1 MKRNIFSQK
10 IGIIGGGQLGKMI
23 LNDTNKWSLNISI
36 IDSNKNSPCKNLCN
50 GFYVGD
56 LLDYETVFNFG
67 RQCDLITYEIEHI
80 NTQALFDLEKEGI
93 IVYPKPETLKIIQD
107 KNSQKEFYKRNE
119 LPTADFSF
127 YKNLNDL
134 KIGINEGK
142 VEFPCVWKKT
152 KFGYDGFGVKILNS
166 VKDLNDI
173 SESEMIIEKL
183 IPFEKEI
190 AVIVARN
197 SNGKIKNFEVVE
209 MEFNEISNQ
218 VEFVISPSNLS
229 KEIKNEAIKI
239 AIETAEKFN
248 LIGLLAV
255 EMFLTKNNQIL
266 INEVAP
272 RPHNS
277 GHYTLDACNTS
288 QFEQHI
294 RAILGLEL
302 GDVSQKGNAIMLNL
316 VGEENSFGKVIYSN
330 LDDAL
335 NDDSSYVHIYGKEV
349 TRPNRKMG
357 HITIICDNFED
368 AYRKAKNFKK
378 TIKVKSINNG

>member
-1 MKRNIFSQK
+1 MLEQQNYNIPYYYMSNINDSEYLESLELYYSERLKASLKKKFRVCRGCSSEKKFINHNGKLKNCFKLIKEAAKAGVDAVKFQNWKAEDFISDKKQK
-10 IGIIGGGQLGKMI
+10 FKYKSKG
-23 LNDTNKWSLNISI
+23 
-36 IDSNKNSPCKNLCN
+36 
-50 GFYVGD
+50 
-56 LLDYETVFNFG
+56 
-67 RQCDLITYEIEHI
+67 
-80 NTQALFDLEKEGI
+80 
-93 IVYPKPETLKIIQD
+93 KIISEPFYD
-107 KNSQKEFYKRNE
+107 LYKRNE

-127 YKNLNDL
+127 YSNVNDL
-134 KIGINEGK
+134 KNGIKEGK

-152 KFGYDGFGVKILNS
+152 KFGYDGFGVKILKS
-166 VKDLNDI
+166 IEDLNDI
-173 SESEMIIEKL
+173 PESEMIIEKL

-190 AVIVARN
+190 AVIIARN
-197 SNGKIKNFEVVE
+197 SKGKIKNFDVVE

-218 VEFVISPSNLS
+218 VEFVISPSNIS
-229 KEIKNEAIKI
+229 EEIKKNAIEI
-239 AIETAEKFN
+239 AIETAEQFN

-255 EMFLTKNNQIL
+255 EMFLTEDNQIL

-277 GHYTLDACNTS
+277 GHLTLDACNTS

-330 LDDAL
+330 LDNAL
-335 NDDSSYVHIYGKEV
+335 NDDSSYVHIYGKEE

-368 AYRKAKNFKK
+368 AYTKAKNFKN

>member
-1 MKRNIFSQK
+1 MKKSIFNHK

-23 LNDTNKWSLNISI
+23 LNETNKWSLNISI
-36 IDSNKNSPCKNLCN
+36 LDSNKNSPCKNLCN

-56 LLDYETVFNFG
+56 LLDYETVLNFG
-67 RQCDLITYEIEHI
+67 RKCDLITYEIEHI

-93 IVYPKPETLKIIQD
+93 IVYPKAETLKIIQN

-127 YKNLNDL
+127 YKSIDDL
-134 KIGINEGK
+134 KIGIKEGK
-142 VEFPCVWKKT
+142 VKFPSVWKKT
-152 KFGYDGFGVKILNS
+152 KFGYDGFGVKILKS
-166 VKDLNDI
+166 TKDLNDI
-173 SESEMIIEKL
+173 PESEMIIEKL

-197 SNGKIKNFEVVE
+197 SKGKIKNFDVVE

-218 VEFVISPSNLS
+218 VEFVISPSNIS
-229 KEIKNEAIKI
+229 EEIKKQAIEI

-255 EMFLTKNNQIL
+255 EMFLTKDNQIL

-277 GHYTLDACNTS
+277 GHLTLDACNTS
-288 QFEQHI
+288 QFKQHI

-316 VGEENSFGKVIYSN
+316 VGEENSLGKAVYSN
-330 LDDAL
+330 LDNAL
-335 NDDSSYVHIYGKEV
+335 NDDSSYVHIYGKEE

-368 AYRKAKNFKK
+368 AYKKAKNFKN

>member
-50 GFYVGD
+50 RFYVGD

-107 KNSQKEFYKRNE
+107 KNSQKEFYKRND

-173 SESEMIIEKL
+173 MESEMIIEKL

-197 SNGKIKNFEVVE
+197 SKGKIKNFEVVE

-229 KEIKNEAIKI
+229 EEIKNEAIKI

-316 VGEENSFGKVIYSN
+316 VGEENYFGKVIYSN

-335 NDDSSYVHIYGKEV
+335 NDDSSYVHIYGKEE

-368 AYRKAKNFKK
+368 AYTKAKNFKNI
-378 TIKVKSINNG
+378 IKVKSINNG

>member
-1 MKRNIFSQK
+1 MARSIFSQK

-23 LNDTNKWSLNISI
+23 LNETNKWSLNISI
-36 IDSNKNSPCKNLCN
+36 LDSNKNSPCKNLCN

-56 LLDYETVFNFG
+56 LLDYETVLNFG

-80 NTQALFDLEKEGI
+80 NVQALFDLEKEGVT
-93 IVYPKPETLKIIQD
+93 VYPKPETLKIIQD

-127 YKNLNDL
+127 YSNVNDL
-134 KIGINEGK
+134 KNGIKEGK

-152 KFGYDGFGVKILNS
+152 KFGYDGFGVKILKS
-166 VKDLNDI
+166 IEDLNDI
-173 SESEMIIEKL
+173 PESEMIIEKL
-183 IPFEKEI
+183 IPFQKEI
-190 AVIVARN
+190 AVIIARN
-197 SNGKIKNFEVVE
+197 SKGKIKNFDVVE

-218 VEFVISPSNLS
+218 VEFVISPSNVS
-229 KEIKNEAIKI
+229 EEIKKNAIEIAIK
-239 AIETAEKFN
+239 TAEQFN

-255 EMFLTKNNQIL
+255 EMFLTEDNKIL

-277 GHYTLDACNTS
+277 GHLTLDACNTS
-288 QFEQHI
+288 QFKQHI

-316 VGEENSFGKVIYSN
+316 VGEENSLGKAVYSN
-330 LDDAL
+330 LDNAL
-335 NDDSSYVHIYGKEV
+335 NDDSSYVHIYGKEE

-368 AYRKAKNFKK
+368 AYKKAKNFKN

>member
-1 MKRNIFSQK
+1 M
-10 IGIIGGGQLGKMI
+10 
-23 LNDTNKWSLNISI
+23 
-36 IDSNKNSPCKNLCN
+36 
-50 GFYVGD
+50 
-56 LLDYETVFNFG
+56 DYETVLNFG

-80 NTQALFDLEKEGI
+80 NTQALFDLEKEGVT
-93 IVYPKPETLKIIQD
+93 VYPKPETLKIIQD

-119 LPTADFSF
+119 LPTSDFSF
-127 YKNLNDL
+127 YSTVNDL
-134 KIGINEGK
+134 KIGIKEGK
-142 VEFPCVWKKT
+142 IEFPCVWKKT
-152 KFGYDGFGVKILNS
+152 KFGYDGFGVKILKS
-166 VKDLNDI
+166 VEDLNDI
-173 SESEMIIEKL
+173 PESEMIIEKL

-190 AVIVARN
+190 AVIIARN
-197 SNGKIKNFEVVE
+197 SKGKIKNFDVVE

-218 VEFVISPSNLS
+218 VEFVISPSNIS
-229 KEIKNEAIKI
+229 EEIKKNAIEI
-239 AIETAEKFN
+239 AIETAKKFN

-255 EMFLTKNNQIL
+255 EMFLTKDNQIL

-277 GHYTLDACNTS
+277 GHLTLDACNTS

-316 VGEENSFGKVIYSN
+316 VGEENSLGKAVYSN
-330 LDDAL
+330 LDNAL
-335 NDDSSYVHIYGKEV
+335 NDDSSYVHIYGKEE

-368 AYRKAKNFKK
+368 AYKKAKNFKN

>member
-1 MKRNIFSQK
+1 MERSIFNHK

-23 LNDTNKWSLNISI
+23 LNETNKWSLNISI
-36 IDSNKNSPCKNLCN
+36 LDSNKNSPCKNLCN

-56 LLDYETVFNFG
+56 LLDYETVLNFG
-67 RQCDLITYEIEHI
+67 RKCDLITYEIEHI

-93 IVYPKPETLKIIQD
+93 TVYPKPETLKIIQD

-127 YKNLNDL
+127 YSNVNDL
-134 KIGINEGK
+134 KIGIKEGK

-152 KFGYDGFGVKILNS
+152 KFGYDGFGVKILKS
-166 VKDLNDI
+166 LEDLNDI
-173 SESEMIIEKL
+173 PESEMIIEKL
-183 IPFEKEI
+183 IPFQKEI
-190 AVIVARN
+190 AVIIARN
-197 SNGKIKNFEVVE
+197 SKGKIKNFDVVE

-218 VEFVISPSNLS
+218 VEFVISPSNIS
-229 KEIKNEAIKI
+229 EEIKKNAIKI
-239 AIETAEKFN
+239 AIETAEQFN

-255 EMFLTKNNQIL
+255 EMFLTEDNQIL

-277 GHYTLDACNTS
+277 GHFTLDACNTS

-330 LDDAL
+330 LDNAL
-335 NDDSSYVHIYGKEV
+335 NDDSSYVHIYGKEE

-368 AYRKAKNFKK
+368 AYKKAKNLKN

>member
-1 MKRNIFSQK
+1 MKRSIFNHK

-23 LNDTNKWSLNISI
+23 LNETNKWSLNISI
-36 IDSNKNSPCKNLCN
+36 LDSNKNSPCKNLCN

-56 LLDYETVFNFG
+56 LLDYETVLNFG

-93 IVYPKPETLKIIQD
+93 IVYPKAETLKIIQD

-119 LPTADFSF
+119 LPTADFSY
-127 YKNLNDL
+127 YKSIDDL
-134 KIGINEGK
+134 KIGIQEGR
-142 VEFPCVWKKT
+142 VEFPSVWKKT
-152 KFGYDGFGVKILNS
+152 KFGYDGFGVKILKS
-166 VKDLNDI
+166 SEDLNDI
-173 SESEMIIEKL
+173 PESEMIIEKL

-197 SNGKIKNFEVVE
+197 SKGKIKNFDVVE

-218 VEFVISPSNLS
+218 VEFVISPSNIS
-229 KEIKNEAIKI
+229 DDIKKEAIKI

-255 EMFLTKNNQIL
+255 EMFLTKDNKIL

-294 RAILGLEL
+294 RAILDLEL
-302 GDVSQKGNAIMLNL
+302 GDVSQKGKAIMLNL
-316 VGEENSFGKVIYSN
+316 VGEENFFGKVIYSN
-330 LDDAL
+330 LNDAL
-335 NDDSSYVHIYGKEV
+335 ADNSSYVHIYGKEE

-368 AYRKAKNFKK
+368 AYIKAKNFKN

>member
-119 LPTADFSF
+119 LPTSDFSF
-127 YKNLNDL
+127 YSTVNDL
-134 KIGINEGK
+134 KIGIKEGK
-142 VEFPCVWKKT
+142 IEFPCVWKKT
-152 KFGYDGFGVKILNS
+152 KFGYDGFGVKILKS
-166 VKDLNDI
+166 VEDLNDI
-173 SESEMIIEKL
+173 PESEMIIEKL

-190 AVIVARN
+190 AVIIARN
-197 SNGKIKNFEVVE
+197 SKGKIKNFDVVE

-218 VEFVISPSNLS
+218 VEFVISPSNIS
-229 KEIKNEAIKI
+229 EEIKKNAIEI

-255 EMFLTKNNQIL
+255 EMFLTKDNQIL

-277 GHYTLDACNTS
+277 GHLTLDACNTS

-330 LDDAL
+330 LDNAL
-335 NDDSSYVHIYGKEV
+335 NDDSSYVHIYGKEE

-368 AYRKAKNFKK
+368 AYKKAKNFKN

>member
-134 KIGINEGK
+134 KIGIKEGK

>member
-50 GFYVGD
+50 EFYVGD

-134 KIGINEGK
+134 KIGIKEGK

>member
-1 MKRNIFSQK
+1 MKRGIFNHK

-23 LNDTNKWSLNISI
+23 LNETNKWSLNISI
-36 IDSNKNSPCKNLCN
+36 LDSNKNSPCKNLCN

-56 LLDYETVFNFG
+56 LLDYETVLNFG

-93 IVYPKPETLKIIQD
+93 IVYPKAETLKIIQD
-107 KNSQKEFYKRNE
+107 KNSQKEFYKKNE

-127 YKNLNDL
+127 YKSIDDL
-134 KIGINEGK
+134 KIGIKEGK
-142 VEFPCVWKKT
+142 VEFPSVWKKT
-152 KFGYDGFGVKILNS
+152 KFGYDGFGVKILKS
-166 VKDLNDI
+166 TEDLNDI
-173 SESEMIIEKL
+173 PESEMIIEKL

-197 SNGKIKNFEVVE
+197 SKGKIKNFDVVE
-209 MEFNEISNQ
+209 MKFNEISNQ
-218 VEFVISPSNLS
+218 VKFVISPSNIS
-229 KEIKNEAIKI
+229 EEIKKEAIKI

-255 EMFLTKNNQIL
+255 EMFLTKDNQIL

-302 GDVSQKGNAIMLNL
+302 GDVSQKGKAIMLNL
-316 VGEENSFGKVIYSN
+316 VGEENFFGKVIYSN
-330 LDDAL
+330 LDHAL
-335 NDDSSYVHIYGKEV
+335 ADDSSYVHIYGKEE

-368 AYRKAKNFKK
+368 AYIKAKNFKNI
-378 TIKVKSINNG
+378 IKVKSINNG

>member
-1 MKRNIFSQK
+1 MERSIFNHK

-23 LNDTNKWSLNISI
+23 LNETNKWSLNISI
-36 IDSNKNSPCKNLCN
+36 LDSNKNSPCKNLCN

-56 LLDYETVFNFG
+56 LLDYETVLNFG
-67 RQCDLITYEIEHI
+67 RKCDLITYEIEHI

-93 IVYPKPETLKIIQD
+93 TVYPKPETLKIIQD

-127 YKNLNDL
+127 YSNVNDL
-134 KIGINEGK
+134 KIGIKEGK

-152 KFGYDGFGVKILNS
+152 KFGYDGFGVKILKS
-166 VKDLNDI
+166 VEDLNDI
-173 SESEMIIEKL
+173 PESEMIIEKL
-183 IPFEKEI
+183 IPFQKEI
-190 AVIVARN
+190 AVIIARN
-197 SNGKIKNFEVVE
+197 SKGKIKNFDVVE

-218 VEFVISPSNLS
+218 VEFVISPSNIS
-229 KEIKNEAIKI
+229 EEIKKNAIKI
-239 AIETAEKFN
+239 AIETAEQFN

-255 EMFLTKNNQIL
+255 EMFLTEDNQIL

-277 GHYTLDACNTS
+277 GHFTLDACNTS

-316 VGEENSFGKVIYSN
+316 VGEENSFGEVIYSN
-330 LDDAL
+330 LDNAL
-335 NDDSSYVHIYGKEV
+335 NDDSSYVHIYGKEE

-368 AYRKAKNFKK
+368 AYTKAKNFKNI
-378 TIKVKSINNG
+378 IKVKSINNG

>member
-1 MKRNIFSQK
+1 MERSIFNHK

-23 LNDTNKWSLNISI
+23 LNETNKWSLNISI
-36 IDSNKNSPCKNLCN
+36 LDSNKNSPCKNLCN

-56 LLDYETVFNFG
+56 LLDYETVLNFG
-67 RQCDLITYEIEHI
+67 RKCDLITYEIEHI

-93 IVYPKPETLKIIQD
+93 TVYPKPETLKIIQD

-119 LPTADFSF
+119 LPTADFLF
-127 YKNLNDL
+127 YSNVNDL
-134 KIGINEGK
+134 KNGIKEGK

-152 KFGYDGFGVKILNS
+152 KFGYDGFGVKILKS
-166 VKDLNDI
+166 LEDLNDI
-173 SESEMIIEKL
+173 PESEMIIEKL
-183 IPFEKEI
+183 IPFQKEI
-190 AVIVARN
+190 AVIIARN
-197 SNGKIKNFEVVE
+197 SKGKIKNFDVVE

-218 VEFVISPSNLS
+218 VEFVISPSNIS
-229 KEIKNEAIKI
+229 EEIKKNAIKI
-239 AIETAEKFN
+239 AIETAEQFN

-255 EMFLTKNNQIL
+255 EMFLTEDNQIL

-277 GHYTLDACNTS
+277 GHFTLDACNTS

-330 LDDAL
+330 LDNAL
-335 NDDSSYVHIYGKEV
+335 NDDSSYVHIYGKEE

-368 AYRKAKNFKK
+368 AYTKAKNFKNI
-378 TIKVKSINNG
+378 IKVKSINNG

>member
-1 MKRNIFSQK
+1 MERSIFNHK

-23 LNDTNKWSLNISI
+23 LNETNKWSLNISI
-36 IDSNKNSPCKNLCN
+36 LDSNKNSPCKNLCN

-56 LLDYETVFNFG
+56 LLDYETVLNFG
-67 RQCDLITYEIEHI
+67 RKCDLITYEIEHI

-93 IVYPKPETLKIIQD
+93 TVYPKPETLKIIQD

-127 YKNLNDL
+127 YSNVNDL
-134 KIGINEGK
+134 KIGIKEGK

-152 KFGYDGFGVKILNS
+152 KFGYDGFGVKILKS
-166 VKDLNDI
+166 VEDLNDI
-173 SESEMIIEKL
+173 PESEMIIEKL
-183 IPFEKEI
+183 IPFQKEI
-190 AVIVARN
+190 AVIIARN
-197 SNGKIKNFEVVE
+197 SKGKIKNFDVVE

-218 VEFVISPSNLS
+218 VEFVISPSNIS
-229 KEIKNEAIKI
+229 EEIKKNAIKI
-239 AIETAEKFN
+239 AIETAEQFN

-255 EMFLTKNNQIL
+255 EMFLTEDNQIL

-277 GHYTLDACNTS
+277 GHFTLDACNTS

-330 LDDAL
+330 LDNAL
-335 NDDSSYVHIYGKEV
+335 NDDSSYVHIYGKEE

-368 AYRKAKNFKK
+368 AYKKAKNLKN

>member
-50 GFYVGD
+50 RFYVGD

-93 IVYPKPETLKIIQD
+93 IVYPKTETLKIIQD
-107 KNSQKEFYKRNE
+107 KNSQKEFYKRND

-173 SESEMIIEKL
+173 MESEMIIEKL

-197 SNGKIKNFEVVE
+197 SKGKIKNFEVVE

-229 KEIKNEAIKI
+229 EEIKNEAIKI

-316 VGEENSFGKVIYSN
+316 VGEENYFGKVIYSN

-335 NDDSSYVHIYGKEV
+335 NDDSSYVHIYGKEE

-368 AYRKAKNFKK
+368 AYRKAKNFKN

>member
-50 GFYVGD
+50 RFYVGD

-107 KNSQKEFYKRNE
+107 KNSQKEFYKRND

-173 SESEMIIEKL
+173 MESEMIIEKL

-197 SNGKIKNFEVVE
+197 SKGKIKNFEVVE

-229 KEIKNEAIKI
+229 EEIKNEAIKI

-316 VGEENSFGKVIYSN
+316 VGEENYFGKVIYSN

-335 NDDSSYVHIYGKEV
+335 NDDSSYVHIYGKEE

-368 AYRKAKNFKK
+368 AYRKAKNFKN

>member
-1 MKRNIFSQK
+1 MGRSIFSKK

-23 LNDTNKWSLNISI
+23 LNETNKWSLNISI
-36 IDSNKNSPCKNLCN
+36 LDSNKNSPCKNLCN

-56 LLDYETVFNFG
+56 LLDYETVLNFG
-67 RQCDLITYEIEHI
+67 RKCDLITYEIEHI

-93 IVYPKPETLKIIQD
+93 TVYPKPETLKIIQD

-127 YKNLNDL
+127 YSNVNDL
-134 KIGINEGK
+134 KNGIKEGK

-152 KFGYDGFGVKILNS
+152 KFGYDGFGVKILKS
-166 VKDLNDI
+166 LEDLNDI
-173 SESEMIIEKL
+173 PESEMIIEKL
-183 IPFEKEI
+183 IPFQKEI
-190 AVIVARN
+190 AVIIARN
-197 SNGKIKNFEVVE
+197 SKGKIKNFDVVE

-218 VEFVISPSNLS
+218 VEFVISPSNIS
-229 KEIKNEAIKI
+229 EEIKKNAIEI
-239 AIETAEKFN
+239 AIETAEQFN

-255 EMFLTKNNQIL
+255 EMFLTKDNQIL

-277 GHYTLDACNTS
+277 GHLTLDACNTS

-316 VGEENSFGKVIYSN
+316 VGEENSLGKAVYSN
-330 LDDAL
+330 LDNAL
-335 NDDSSYVHIYGKEV
+335 NDDSSYVHIYGKEE

-368 AYRKAKNFKK
+368 AYKKAKNFKN

>member
-1 MKRNIFSQK
+1 MKRSIFSQK

-23 LNDTNKWSLNISI
+23 LNETNKWSLNISI
-36 IDSNKNSPCKNLCN
+36 LDSNKNSPCKNLCN

-56 LLDYETVFNFG
+56 LLDYENVLNFG
-67 RQCDLITYEIEHI
+67 RKCDLITYEIEHI

-93 IVYPKPETLKIIQD
+93 TVYPKPETLKIIQD

-127 YKNLNDL
+127 YSNVNDL
-134 KIGINEGK
+134 KNGIKEGK
-142 VEFPCVWKKT
+142 IEFPCVWKKT
-152 KFGYDGFGVKILNS
+152 KFGYDGFGVKILKS
-166 VKDLNDI
+166 VEDLNDI
-173 SESEMIIEKL
+173 PESEMIIEKL

-197 SNGKIKNFEVVE
+197 SKGKIKNFDVVE

-218 VEFVISPSNLS
+218 VEFVISPSNIS
-229 KEIKNEAIKI
+229 KEIKNDAIKI
-239 AIETAEKFN
+239 AIEIAEKFN

-255 EMFLTKNNQIL
+255 EMFLTEDNQIL

-277 GHYTLDACNTS
+277 GHFTLDACNTS

-294 RAILGLEL
+294 RAILGIEL

-316 VGEENSFGKVIYSN
+316 VGEENSFGKVTYSN
-330 LDDAL
+330 LDNAL
-335 NDDSSYVHIYGKEV
+335 NDDSSYVHIYGKEE

-368 AYRKAKNFKK
+368 AYTKAKNFKN

>member
-1 MKRNIFSQK
+1 MKKSIFNHK

-23 LNDTNKWSLNISI
+23 LNETNKWSLNISI
-36 IDSNKNSPCKNLCN
+36 LDSNKNSPCKNLCN

-56 LLDYETVFNFG
+56 LLDYETVLNFG
-67 RQCDLITYEIEHI
+67 RKCDLITYEIEHI

-93 IVYPKPETLKIIQD
+93 IVYPKAETLKIIQN

-127 YKNLNDL
+127 YKSIDDL
-134 KIGINEGK
+134 KIGIKEGK
-142 VEFPCVWKKT
+142 VKFPSVWKKT
-152 KFGYDGFGVKILNS
+152 KFGYDGFGVKILKS
-166 VKDLNDI
+166 TKDLNDI
-173 SESEMIIEKL
+173 PESEMIIEKL

-197 SNGKIKNFEVVE
+197 SKGKIKNFDVVE

-218 VEFVISPSNLS
+218 VEFVISPSNIS
-229 KEIKNEAIKI
+229 EEIKKQAIEI

-255 EMFLTKNNQIL
+255 EMFLTKDNQIL

-316 VGEENSFGKVIYSN
+316 VGEENSFGKSVYSN
-330 LDDAL
+330 LDNAL
-335 NDDSSYVHIYGKEV
+335 NDDSSYVHIYGKEE

-368 AYRKAKNFKK
+368 AYKKAKNFKN

>member
-36 IDSNKNSPCKNLCN
+36 LDSNKNSPCKNLCN

-56 LLDYETVFNFG
+56 LLDYETVLNFG
-67 RQCDLITYEIEHI
+67 RKCDLITYEIEHI

-93 IVYPKPETLKIIQD
+93 TVYPKPETLKIIQD

-134 KIGINEGK
+134 KIGIKEGK

-248 LIGLLAV
+248 LIGILAV

>member
-1 MKRNIFSQK
+1 MARSIFSQK

-23 LNDTNKWSLNISI
+23 LNETNKWSLNISI
-36 IDSNKNSPCKNLCN
+36 LDSNKNSPCKNLCN

-56 LLDYETVFNFG
+56 LLDYETVLNFG
-67 RQCDLITYEIEHI
+67 RKCDLITYEIEHI

-93 IVYPKPETLKIIQD
+93 TVYPKPETLKIIQD

-127 YKNLNDL
+127 YSNVNDL
-134 KIGINEGK
+134 KNGIKEGK

-152 KFGYDGFGVKILNS
+152 KFGYDGFGVKILKS
-166 VKDLNDI
+166 VEDLNDI
-173 SESEMIIEKL
+173 PESEMIIEKL

-190 AVIVARN
+190 AVIIARN
-197 SNGKIKNFEVVE
+197 SKGKIKNFDVVE

-218 VEFVISPSNLS
+218 VEFVISPSNIS
-229 KEIKNEAIKI
+229 EEIKKNAIEI
-239 AIETAEKFN
+239 AIETAEQFN

-255 EMFLTKNNQIL
+255 EMFLTKDNQIL

-277 GHYTLDACNTS
+277 GHLTLDACNTS

-316 VGEENSFGKVIYSN
+316 VGEENSFGEVIYSN
-330 LDDAL
+330 LDNAL
-335 NDDSSYVHIYGKEV
+335 NDDSSYVHIYGKEE

-368 AYRKAKNFKK
+368 AYKKAKNFKN

>member
-1 MKRNIFSQK
+1 MKKSIFNHK

-23 LNDTNKWSLNISI
+23 LNETNKWSLNISI
-36 IDSNKNSPCKNLCN
+36 LDSNKNSPCKNLCN

-56 LLDYETVFNFG
+56 LLDYETVLNFG
-67 RQCDLITYEIEHI
+67 RKCDLITYEIEHI

-93 IVYPKPETLKIIQD
+93 IVYPKAETLKIIQN

-127 YKNLNDL
+127 YSNVNDL
-134 KIGINEGK
+134 KNGIKEGK

-152 KFGYDGFGVKILNS
+152 KFGYDGFGVKILKS
-166 VKDLNDI
+166 VEDLNDVP
-173 SESEMIIEKL
+173 ESEMIIEKL

-197 SNGKIKNFEVVE
+197 SKGKIKNFDVVE

-218 VEFVISPSNLS
+218 VEFVISPSNIS
-229 KEIKNEAIKI
+229 EEIKKNAIKI
-239 AIETAEKFN
+239 AIETAEQFK

-255 EMFLTKNNQIL
+255 EMFLTEDNQIL

-316 VGEENSFGKVIYSN
+316 VGEENSFGKSVYSN
-330 LDDAL
+330 LDNAL
-335 NDDSSYVHIYGKEV
+335 NDDSSYVHIYGKEE

-368 AYRKAKNFKK
+368 AYKKAKNFKN

>member
-1 MKRNIFSQK
+1 MERSIFSQK

-23 LNDTNKWSLNISI
+23 LNETNKWSLNISI
-36 IDSNKNSPCKNLCN
+36 LDSNKNSPCKNLCN

-56 LLDYETVFNFG
+56 LLDYETVLNFG
-67 RQCDLITYEIEHI
+67 RKCDLITYEIEHI

-93 IVYPKPETLKIIQD
+93 TVYPKPETLKIIQD

-127 YKNLNDL
+127 YSNVNDL
-134 KIGINEGK
+134 KNGIKEGK

-152 KFGYDGFGVKILNS
+152 KFGYDGFGVKILKS
-166 VKDLNDI
+166 IEDLNDI
-173 SESEMIIEKL
+173 PESEMIIEKL
-183 IPFEKEI
+183 IPFQKEI
-190 AVIVARN
+190 AVIIARN
-197 SNGKIKNFEVVE
+197 SKGKIKNFDVVE

-218 VEFVISPSNLS
+218 VEFVISPSNIS
-229 KEIKNEAIKI
+229 EEIKKNAIEI

-255 EMFLTKNNQIL
+255 EMFLTEDNQIL

-277 GHYTLDACNTS
+277 GHFSLDACNTS

-316 VGEENSFGKVIYSN
+316 VGEENSLGKAVYSN
-330 LDDAL
+330 LDNAL
-335 NDDSSYVHIYGKEV
+335 NDDSSYVHIYGKEE

-368 AYRKAKNFKK
+368 AYKKAKNFKN

>member
-1 MKRNIFSQK
+1 MERSIFNHK

-23 LNDTNKWSLNISI
+23 INETNKWSLNISI
-36 IDSNKNSPCKNLCN
+36 LDSNKNSPCKNLCN

-56 LLDYETVFNFG
+56 LLDYETVLNFG
-67 RQCDLITYEIEHI
+67 RKCDLITYEIEHI

-93 IVYPKPETLKIIQD
+93 TVYPKPETLKIIQD

-127 YKNLNDL
+127 YSNVNDL
-134 KIGINEGK
+134 KIGIKEGK

-152 KFGYDGFGVKILNS
+152 KFGYDGFGVKILKS
-166 VKDLNDI
+166 VEDLNDI
-173 SESEMIIEKL
+173 PESEMIIEKL
-183 IPFEKEI
+183 IPFQKEI
-190 AVIVARN
+190 AVIIARN
-197 SNGKIKNFEVVE
+197 SKGKIKNFDVVE

-218 VEFVISPSNLS
+218 VEFVISPSNIS
-229 KEIKNEAIKI
+229 EEIKKNAIKI
-239 AIETAEKFN
+239 AIETAEQFN

-255 EMFLTKNNQIL
+255 EMFLTEDNQIL

-277 GHYTLDACNTS
+277 GHFTLDACNTS

-316 VGEENSFGKVIYSN
+316 VGEENSFGEVIYSN
-330 LDDAL
+330 LDNAL
-335 NDDSSYVHIYGKEV
+335 NDDSSYVHIYGKEE

-368 AYRKAKNFKK
+368 AYTKAKNFKNI
-378 TIKVKSINNG
+378 IKVKSINNG